1 VSCEW
6 ARAVALLF
14 VDDVVIF
21 SNSREELQRLLDACY
36 NFSCKWWFEW
46 NVGKKKSDV
55 MVWGGRCELLQECM
69 LLGRF
74 FLGVTTE
81 YKYLGLMVDKGGLG
95 RRAREELVAAAN
107 RQLWAKWRLIGQVRG
122 MPVKGKVR
130 VWQAMVQTI
139 LEQGAEV
146 MRDSVWVEA
155 ERVLLKMGRLILGVG
170 GVSIADEVVRGEL
183 GLWRVRARRWRKR
196 LVYWMCIVREEVP
209 VLVRTW
215 YGVSRYMNEH
225 KGVTNWC
232 EDTKRILEWL
242 GMGELWENEAEV
254 GKEEWKRVVCR
265 KIHEYEWEEW
275 RKGIA
280 KKKSWPGMGG

>member
-1 VSCEW
+1 
-6 ARAVALLF
+6 
-14 VDDVVIF
+14 
-21 SNSREELQRLLDACY
+21 
-36 NFSCKWWFEW
+36 
-46 NVGKKKSDV
+46 
-55 MVWGGRCELLQECM
+55 
-69 LLGRF
+69 
-74 FLGVTTE
+74 VTTE
-81 YKYLGLMVDKGGLG
+81 YQYLGLMVDKAGLG

-107 RQLWAKWRLIGQVRG
+107 RQLWAKWRLIGQMRG

-170 GVSIADEVVRGEL
+170 GVSITDEVVRGEL
-183 GLWRVRARRWRKR
+183 GLWRVIARRWRKR

-209 VLVRTW
+209 ALVRTW

-225 KGVTNWC
+225 KGVKNWC

-275 RKGIA
+275 RKGIE
-280 KKKSWPGMGG
+280 KKQKLAWYGRVKEGLWFEGYLENFDWHGRRSLCLLRAGCLRLREETGRWVGEAREQRVCRCCNMGM